1 MLDIDR
7 QLKRLIRRALRR
19 NRSDRY
25 FTDHLAKRACIARLI
40 AERAENGTVA
50 IVYGGRDCD
59 CVQVDNLVRI
69 IPANVM
75 EWERFAAE
83 QDRNAEGPWWAQI
96 AQPSDVRD
104 LVSTERDLALEAFE
118 NGHPYTIQ
126 PVTLTR

>member
-1 MLDIDR
+1 MPDIDR

-19 NRSDRY
+19 SRSDRHSA
-25 FTDHLAKRACIARLI
+25 DRLAKRERTARLI

-50 IVYGGRDCD
+50 VVYGGRDCD

-75 EWERFAAE
+75 AWERFAAE

-96 AQPSDVRD
+96 AQPSDVRV
-104 LVSTERDLALEAFE
+104 LVSTERDLVLEAFE
-118 NGHPYTIQ
+118 NGQ
-126 PVTLTR
+126 P